1 MNRRLYRSRT
11 DKIVGG
17 AAAGLADYMN
27 TDPAL
32 VRIAWAI
39 LVPLTGGVALLAY
52 IAALIVVPEAPRAA
66 ARPPAAASEPVP
78 EAGPAAES
86 EAETEPEPKFGAGL
100 PDRDWSDGRAGILVG
115 IGLVLIGLW
124 FLLREYL
131 PGINWGLI
139 WPLIIVGIGAVILF
153 GSLRR
158 RN

>member
-11 DKIVGG
+11 DRIVGG
-17 AAAGLADYMN
+17 AAAGLADYLN

-39 LVPLTGGVALLAY
+39 LVPLTGGAALLAY
-52 IAALIVVPEAPRAA
+52 IVALIVVPEAPRAA
-66 ARPPAAASEPVP
+66 VRPPGAAA
-78 EAGPAAES
+78 S
-86 EAETEPEPKFGAGL
+86 EAETEAEPGTEPVAEGEPEIDP
-100 PDRDWSDGRAGILVG
+100 PDRDWSDGRAGVLVG
-115 IGLVLIGLW
+115 VGLVLIGLW

-139 WPLIIVGIGAVILF
+139 WPLILVGIGALILV

-158 RN
+158 RD